1 MVISVEPLSPA
12 ATSSENWLEN
22 RESLEQWNEAYRRVE
37 AYFLALHV
45 NNKLLLSSL
54 VLKILGRANL
64 RHEQETHRL
73 PVEIAAEETDK
84 LIVSWFRDVLG
95 DEAPEPLDRI
105 SARGRLALLLVE
117 SRVPWQQLF
126 LSEEPVPEQFKEAI
140 REAYLRAD
148 PDFSFVEM
156 RPRPIDL
163 GIVHAANRTLESM
176 GRFRTAVQWA
186 LWIAFGALL
195 SLIFFLTR

>member
-1 MVISVEPLSPA
+1 M
-12 ATSSENWLEN
+12 
-22 RESLEQWNEAYRRVE
+22 
-37 AYFLALHV
+37 
-45 NNKLLLSSL
+45 
-54 VLKILGRANL
+54 LKILGRANL